1 MLNRPALYAAIEAS
15 IDATRAGEQVAVVFV
30 RVHGLREVSLRH
42 GYAYGEAAEAQA
54 ATVIAG
60 ALRPGDQLF
69 RASAD
74 RFFVLLPH
82 LRNAGHAQLAATS
95 LASAFEHPLNDGQTS
110 WRARVICGVALYPE
124 HGNDPDLLCRRAE
137 MAHDEARRRGDQQA
151 MYQPGETWVE
161 ILYDELR
168 DAIYGNRLQAW
179 FQPVRDLRTGR
190 IAGGESLAR
199 WHSERHGPVSPGS
212 FVPFAEQNDLI
223 SALTRWSIN
232 TTLRQVASLADTRG
246 MGFAINLSPRVFTEV
261 GVVEQLLGA
270 LDIWGV
276 APERVI
282 VEITETALVHDLD
295 LSVRVMQRLRDRGVR
310 ISIDD
315 FGTGYASFSY
325 LRRFPA
331 TELKIDMSLVAAM
344 RNDQRATKLVRA
356 MIDMAHH
363 LDMVAVAEG
372 IEDQVTCD
380 LLAGMGCDFGQGY
393 HLGRPQPPAE
403 FAALLAAQT
412 RGGPAPS
419 P

>member
-1 MLNRPALYAAIEAS
+1 MLNRPALYTVITAS
-15 IDATRAGEQVAVVFV
+15 IAETTAAERFAVLFV
-30 RVHGLREVSLRH
+30 RVHGLREASLRH
-42 GYAYGEAAEAQA
+42 GYAYGEQAEAQA

-74 RFFVLLPH
+74 RFFVVLPH
-82 LRNAGHAQLAATS
+82 LRNVGHAQLAAAS
-95 LASAFEHPLNDGQTS
+95 LTGAFEHPLVGDGQAS

-124 HGNDPDLLCRRAE
+124 HGTEPDLLCRRAE

-151 MYQPGETWVE
+151 VYQPGETWVE

-168 DAIYGNRLQAW
+168 EAIDGNRLQAW
-179 FQPVRDLRTGR
+179 FQPVCNLQTGR
-190 IAGGESLAR
+190 IAGAESLAR
-199 WHSERHGPVSPGS
+199 WHSERHGAISPAS
-212 FVPFAEQNDLI
+212 FVPFAEQNNLI
-223 SALTRWSIN
+223 GALTRWSIN
-232 TTLRQVASLADTRG
+232 ATLRQVAALADTRG
-246 MGFAINLSPRVFTEV
+246 MAFAINLSPRVFTEV

-344 RNDQRATKLVRA
+344 RNDSRSAKLVRA

-372 IEDQVTCD
+372 IEDQSTCD
-380 LLAGMGCDFGQGY
+380 LLTGMGCDFGQGY
-393 HLGRPQPPAE
+393 HLGRPQPAAE
-403 FAALLAAQT
+403 FAALLSQQ
-412 RGGPAPS
+412 P
-419 P
+419 

>member
-1 MLNRPALYAAIEAS
+1 MLNRPALYAAITAS
-15 IDATRAGEQVAVVFV
+15 IAEATAEERFAVLFV
-30 RVHGLREVSLRH
+30 RVHGLREASLRH
-42 GYAYGEAAEAQA
+42 GYAYGEQAEAQA
-54 ATVIAG
+54 AKVIAG
-60 ALRPGDQLF
+60 ALRPGDQSF

-74 RFFVLLPH
+74 RFFVVLPH
-82 LRNAGHAQLAATS
+82 LRNVGHAQLATAS
-95 LASAFEHPLNDGQTS
+95 LAGAFEHPLVGDDQAS

-124 HGNDPDLLCRRAE
+124 HGTEPDLLCRRAE

-151 MYQPGETWVE
+151 VYQPGETWVE

-168 DAIYGNRLQAW
+168 EAIDGNRLQAW
-179 FQPVRDLRTGR
+179 FQPVCNLQTGR
-190 IAGGESLAR
+190 IAGAESLAR
-199 WHSERHGPVSPGS
+199 WHSERHGPISPAS
-212 FVPFAEQNDLI
+212 FVPFAEQNNLI
-223 SALTRWSIN
+223 GALTRWSIN
-232 TTLRQVASLADTRG
+232 ATLRQVAAIADTRG
-246 MGFAINLSPRVFTEV
+246 MAFAINLSPRVFTEV

-276 APERVI
+276 AAEQVI

-295 LSVRVMQRLRDRGVR
+295 LSVKVMQRLRDRGVR

-344 RNDQRATKLVRA
+344 RNDPRSAKLVRA

-372 IEDQVTCD
+372 IEDQSTCD
-380 LLAGMGCDFGQGY
+380 LLTGMGCDFGQGY
-393 HLGRPQPPAE
+393 HLGRPQPAAE
-403 FAALLAAQT
+403 FAALLSRQ
-412 RGGPAPS
+412 P
-419 P
+419 

>member
-1 MLNRPALYAAIEAS
+1 MLNRPALYAAITAS
-15 IDATRAGEQVAVVFV
+15 IAAASTKERLAVMFV
-30 RVHGLREVSLRH
+30 RVHGLREASLRH
-42 GYAYGEAAEAQA
+42 GYAYGEQAETQA
-54 ATVIAG
+54 AAVIAG

-74 RFFVLLPH
+74 RFFVVLPH
-82 LRNAGHAQLAATS
+82 LRNVGHAQLAAAS
-95 LASAFEHPLNDGQTS
+95 LAGAFEHPLGNGQAS
-110 WRARVICGVALYPE
+110 WRAHVICGVALYPE
-124 HGNDPDLLCRRAE
+124 HGGEPDLLCRRAE

-151 MYQPGETWVE
+151 VYQPGETWVE

-168 DAIYGNRLQAW
+168 EAIDGNRLQAW
-179 FQPVRDLRTGR
+179 FQPVRDLQSGR
-190 IAGGESLAR
+190 IAGAESLAR
-199 WHSERHGPVSPGS
+199 WRSERHGVVSPAS

-223 SALTRWSIN
+223 GALTRWSIN
-232 TTLRQVASLADTRG
+232 ATLRQVAAIPDTRG

-261 GVVEQLLGA
+261 GVVEQLFGA

-276 APERVI
+276 APERVV
-282 VEITETALVHDLD
+282 VEITETALVHDLG

-344 RNDQRATKLVRA
+344 RSDPRSAKLVRA

-372 IEDQVTCD
+372 IENQSTCD
-380 LLAGMGCDFGQGY
+380 LLTGMGCDFGQGY
-393 HLGRPQPPAE
+393 HLGSPQPAVE
-403 FAALLAAQT
+403 FAALLSRQT
-412 RGGPAPS
+412 
-419 P
+419 

>member
-1 MLNRPALYAAIEAS
+1 
-15 IDATRAGEQVAVVFV
+15 
-30 RVHGLREVSLRH
+30 
-42 GYAYGEAAEAQA
+42 
-54 ATVIAG
+54 
-60 ALRPGDQLF
+60 
-69 RASAD
+69 
-74 RFFVLLPH
+74 
-82 LRNAGHAQLAATS
+82 
-95 LASAFEHPLNDGQTS
+95 
-110 WRARVICGVALYPE
+110 
-124 HGNDPDLLCRRAE
+124 
-137 MAHDEARRRGDQQA
+137 
-151 MYQPGETWVE
+151 
-161 ILYDELR
+161 
-168 DAIYGNRLQAW
+168 
-179 FQPVRDLRTGR
+179 
-190 IAGGESLAR
+190 
-199 WHSERHGPVSPGS
+199 
-212 FVPFAEQNDLI
+212 VPFAEQNDLI